1 MATFRHRNSKWQ
13 ARVVR
18 VGHAPISKTFDT
30 RLAAEQW
37 ARQLE
42 VRIDQGIPTHHHTD
56 RTTTLGELVNRYVS
70 EVTPLMK
77 SRDADTIRLTALQR
91 HPICRLRIGDLT
103 AARIA
108 QFRDERL
115 QQVSN
120 GTVIRELAYLSSIIN
135 HARRE
140 WGISIENPVRLIRK
154 PTAPASRSRTLSDE
168 EFCRLLEALTPL
180 PARRVNPLMKPLVQ
194 LALETAMRRS
204 ELLALQWAQI
214 NLMTRVAYLP
224 VTKNGSP
231 RFVPLSSKALSVLN
245 ALPRDSSGFVFS
257 LKPQTV
263 AAAFMKATRRAGL
276 IDLRFHD
283 LRHAATTS
291 LAKRLPNVIELA
303 AVTGHKSLHMLKR
316 YYRPDAAELAQK
328 LG

>member
-30 RLAAEQW
+30 RVEAEHW

-42 VRIDQGIPTHHHTD
+42 VRIDRGVPTHHRTD
-56 RTTTLGELVNRYVS
+56 RTTTLGELVQRYVD

-77 SRDADTIRLTALQR
+77 SRDADTIRLRALQR
-91 HPICRLRIGDLT
+91 HPVCRLKMVEVTPG
-103 AARIA
+103 RIA

-115 QQVSN
+115 KQVSN

-140 WGISIENPVRLIRK
+140 WGISTENPVKLVRK
-154 PTAPASRSRTLSDE
+154 PAAPPSRSRTLTDDE
-168 EFCRLLEALTPL
+168 CRTLLAALTPL
-180 PARRVNPLMKPLVQ
+180 PTRRVNPLMKPLVQ
-194 LALETAMRRS
+194 LALETAMRRG
-204 ELLALQWAQI
+204 ELLALQWAHI
-214 NLMTRVAYLP
+214 NLTARVAYLP
-224 VTKNGSP
+224 MTKNGSP
-231 RFVPLSSKALSVLN
+231 RHVPLSSKALSVLN
-245 ALPRDSSGFVFS
+245 ALPKDPSGFVFL
-257 LKPQTV
+257 LKPQAV

-276 IDLRFHD
+276 ADLRFHD
-283 LRHAATTS
+283 LRHVATTS
-291 LAKRLPNVIELA
+291 MAKRLPNVIELA
-303 AVTGHKSLHMLKR
+303 SVTGHKSLHMLKR
-316 YYRPDAAELAQK
+316 YYHPDAAELARK